1 MEWIS
6 LMLLVILHVRNN
18 RSSSVPTFGDT
29 SSISDAN
36 LMAVVAVTVAV
47 VHPNRLLL

>member
-6 LMLLVILHVRNN
+6 LMLLVSLHVRNN

-29 SSISDAN
+29 SRISNAD
-36 LMAVVAVTVAV
+36 LMLVVAVTVAV
-47 VHPNRLLL
+47 AHTSRLLL